1 MDENCNH
8 DFAPFVPYGIP
19 TGEKQSILCIMMLH
33 FIPFICD
40 YYAPAAWEKV
50 RERTNR
56 ENMSAV
62 WIFKWSK
69 RISERKPNQPAS
81 HTVST
86 SATIVS
92 VRLCLCMCSVHTV
105 NAPCII
111 IWKTKCW
118 ITKAAQTASI
128 YYNNNINSICSNR
141 KFSWISEFVE
151 WKLFML
157 NTNLF
162 KSIVY

>member
-1 MDENCNH
+1 MDEHFSSMIFHHFSSRMEYGNDSRLAGH
-8 DFAPFVPYGIP
+8 FVCIV
-19 TGEKQSILCIMMLH
+19 SCILY
-33 FIPFICD
+33 PFICD
-40 YYAPAAWEKV
+40 YYAPMRDREKTS
-50 RERTNR
+50 ESR

-69 RISERKPNQPAS
+69 RISKAAATAS
-81 HTVST
+81 PTVCT
-86 SATIVS
+86 T
-92 VRLCLCMCSVHTV
+92 

-111 IWKTKCW
+111 WAECW
-118 ITKAAQTASI
+118 ITKAAQTESI
-128 YYNNNINSICSNR
+128 HNNSSGGSGSSTNSNIYSNR